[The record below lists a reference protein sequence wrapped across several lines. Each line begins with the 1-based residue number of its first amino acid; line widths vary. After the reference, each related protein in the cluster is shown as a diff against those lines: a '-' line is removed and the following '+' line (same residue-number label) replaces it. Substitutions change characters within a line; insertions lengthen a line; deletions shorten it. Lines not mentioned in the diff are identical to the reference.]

1 MLEQIYQLQLRIVFI
16 RSVAKLQHCDCR
28 TIVVIINRPVYELFK
43 MAKIFL
49 PPQTLIP
56 QLTTES
62 YIEDMK
68 CITRF

>member
-43 MAKIFL
+43 IL
-49 PPQTLIP
+49 PPQTLIS